1 MCLLLD
7 KGAGNRLEW
16 KRPALKA
23 SVTGEWGRLA
33 VPRASGANET
43 GWRLGA
49 GRGQG
54 GRAEGE
60 ASEVSRASAAP
71 TARSPKPPARPRPKR
86 WRLDGRRDARARAR
100 AAGDERQRPKNEIQ
114 PPRAPPKAER
124 QGEATGEMR
133 APHQTKSEPFWGS
146 LTIFLCTE
154 HQVSFFFHLDSN
166 WMGVPSYHKGLKCD
180 ISLIECLS
188 AQLITAVRIPL
199 ITAFLLL
206 YRFDP
211 QKASNFSKVSGFI
224 LADISFKLFI
234 VYCF

>member
-1 MCLLLD
+1 MVAESVHRARGGAGRCLLVVTVNCWAYCALSLRVAPRVSRQKMCLLLD
-7 KGAGNRLEW
+7 KGAGNRLER

-23 SVTGEWGRLA
+23 SGTGERVA
-33 VPRASGANET
+33 ESVPRAGGESGT

-54 GRAEGE
+54 GRAEGRV
-60 ASEVSRASAAP
+60 SEVSRASAAP
-71 TARSPKPPARPRPKR
+71 TARSPKPPARPRPER

-133 APHQTKSEPFWGS
+133 APHQTKSEPFGGS

-154 HQVSFFFHLDSN
+154 HQVFFSFHLDSN
-166 WMGVPSYHKGLKCD
+166 WMGVPSYHFGLKFV
-180 ISLIECLS
+180 I
-188 AQLITAVRIPL
+188 
-199 ITAFLLL
+199 
-206 YRFDP
+206 
-211 QKASNFSKVSGFI
+211 
-224 LADISFKLFI
+224 
-234 VYCF
+234 